1 MSYPES
7 DRDGTTDVLHGVT
20 IADPYRYLEDPDAD
34 RTRAFVDA
42 QNALSAPYLAA
53 LTSTA
58 PLLGLT
64 TALLTAPR
72 RGTPWERGGR
82 YFVIAN
88 PGDLDQDQL
97 FTADSLEELF
107 DAPTLL
113 LDPNALSADGTT
125 AMTAVRVS
133 PDGRYLAYALSEAG
147 SDWRTI
153 KVLEVESGRDLPDEL
168 RWTKWID
175 PTWLPD
181 GSGFFYWRY
190 PEPAGSEFTAAMGAG
205 ELMLHLLGAPPAA
218 DSVVWSRPQ
227 EHEWMADPWVA
238 ADGRWLVLTSSPG
251 TDSRS
256 TLEARRLIS
265 NGPGGHRI
273 DGEQIVVVAELT
285 DAHHVVGSD
294 GDTLYLR
301 TE

>member
-1 MSYPES
+1 M
-7 DRDGTTDVLHGVT
+7 
-20 IADPYRYLEDPDAD
+20 LE
-34 RTRAFVDA
+34 
-42 QNALSAPYLAA
+42 
-53 LTSTA
+53 
-58 PLLGLT
+58 LT

-88 PGDLDQDQL
+88 PGELDQDQL
-97 FTADSLEELF
+97 FTAASLADLF

-147 SDWRTI
+147 FGLARRSRCWRST
-153 KVLEVESGRDLPDEL
+153 SGRDLPDEL

-181 GSGFFYWRY
+181 ESGFLYWRY
-190 PEPAGSEFTAAMGAG
+190 PEPAGGEFTAAMGAG

-218 DSVVWSRPQ
+218 DAVVWSRPQ

-256 TLEARRLIS
+256 TLEARRLI
-265 NGPGGHRI
+265 
-273 DGEQIVVVAELT
+273 V
-285 DAHHVVGSD
+285 
-294 GDTLYLR
+294 
-301 TE
+301 

>member
-7 DRDGTTDVLHGVT
+7 DRDGTTDVLHGIT
-20 IADPYRYLEDPDAD
+20 IADPYRYLEDPDSD

-42 QNALSAPYLAA
+42 QNALSQPYLAA
-53 LTSTA
+53 LPATA
-58 PLLGLT
+58 PMLELT

-88 PGDLDQDQL
+88 PGELDQDQL
-97 FTADSLEELF
+97 FTAPSLADLF

-147 SDWRTI
+147 SDWRVI
-153 KVLEVESGRDLPDEL
+153 KVLEVETALNLQDEL
-168 RWTKWID
+168 QCTKWID

-181 GSGFFYWRY
+181 GSGFLYWRY
-190 PEPAGSEFTAAMGAG
+190 PAPTGGEFTAAMGAG
-205 ELMLHLLGAPPAA
+205 ELMLHLLGDAP
-218 DSVVWSRPQ
+218 
-227 EHEWMADPWVA
+227 E
-238 ADGRWLVLTSSPG
+238 
-251 TDSRS
+251 
-256 TLEARRLIS
+256 
-265 NGPGGHRI
+265 
-273 DGEQIVVVAELT
+273 
-285 DAHHVVGSD
+285 
-294 GDTLYLR
+294 
-301 TE
+301 